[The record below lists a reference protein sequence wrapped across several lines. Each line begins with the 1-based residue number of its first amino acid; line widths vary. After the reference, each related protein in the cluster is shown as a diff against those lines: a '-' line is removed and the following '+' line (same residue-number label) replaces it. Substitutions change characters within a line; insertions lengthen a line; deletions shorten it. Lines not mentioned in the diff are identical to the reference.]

1 VRKTWGSRW
10 FRRVEVVRLS
20 GGWQLFPEL
29 YESLAAALRQEIA
42 LDWSN
47 AMTLVRLGRRYIRN
61 AIRNL
66 PLIPC
71 AHSIKDLDFA
81 GSPVLVLGAGPSL
94 DQTLDKIGRI
104 FGTRLS
110 DPDTRPFRIICVDTC
125 LQALREREIKPDL
138 AVALECQHWNLRDFI
153 GLGSWEIPVAMDLSA
168 LPATRHVLGSRIFLF
183 ATRWTRLRFL
193 DRLEDAGLLPASFPP
208 LGSVGLS
215 ATAIAR
221 RVSSGP
227 IFMAGLDF
235 SFTLDQYHARST
247 PGHAERLRTQTRFR
261 GILNAQAAFRPGV
274 VSTLSKSGLPVRTDP
289 AMQGYCSLFGQEF
302 ATEGRM
308 EGRMRALVSTTGLGL
323 GLRTVSVEEAAPV
336 LGTGRDLRIR
346 IAPLAECGVA
356 ALGSFM
362 CRERN
367 LLLSL
372 RSMLRGDAP
381 ASDMGALLD
390 QCDYLWAHFPDCAG
404 ADGRRPPATDLSF
417 LKRVGVELSAM
428 LPLFSDFV

>member
-1 VRKTWGSRW
+1 
-10 FRRVEVVRLS
+10 
-20 GGWQLFPEL
+20 
-29 YESLAAALRQEIA
+29 
-42 LDWSN
+42 
-47 AMTLVRLGRRYIRN
+47 M
-61 AIRNL
+61 
-66 PLIPC
+66 
-71 AHSIKDLDFA
+71 
-81 GSPVLVLGAGPSL
+81 
-94 DQTLDKIGRI
+94 
-104 FGTRLS
+104 
-110 DPDTRPFRIICVDTC
+110 RPFRIICVDTC
-125 LQALREREIKPDL
+125 LQALWEREIKPDL

-153 GLGSWEIPVAMDLSA
+153 GLGSWEIPVAMDLSS

-193 DRLEDAGLLPASFPP
+193 DRLEDAGLLPESFPP

-215 ATAIAR
+215 AAAIAR
-221 RVSSGP
+221 RLSSGP

-247 PGHAERLRTQTRFR
+247 PGHADRLRTQTRFR

-302 ATEGRM
+302 AAEGRM
-308 EGRMRALVSTTGLGL
+308 QDLVSTTGLGL

-336 LGTGRDLRIR
+336 LETGRDLRVR
-346 IAPLAECGVA
+346 IAPLAACGA
-356 ALGSFM
+356 ALGSFI

-372 RSMLRGDAP
+372 RSMLRGDIP
-381 ASDMGALLD
+381 ASDMEALLD

-404 ADGRRPPATDLSF
+404 ADGRRPPAENLSF

-428 LPLFSDFV
+428 LPLFSDFL